1 MCLKR
6 TLGVHIFASFASLH
20 TSVFM
25 QYVATNVVTSLPFAC
40 FSPLDRY
47 ARVRIGS
54 ADVVHCDVPLRLV
67 REEDGDL
74 LAALG
79 EDLGEVGREA
89 EVRLG
94 YIIGGDVVHLEDFV
108 GQRREFDLQEALC
121 VLYVCSV
128 GMKTLTNDCWYKSV
142 DNRV

>member
-1 MCLKR
+1 MCLQRK
-6 TLGVHIFASFASLH
+6 LGMHILHPLHPLH

-25 QYVATNVVTSLPFAC
+25 QYVATNIVTSLPFAC

-47 ARVRIGS
+47 PRVRIGS
-54 ADVVHCDVPLRLV
+54 ADIVHCDVPLRLV
-67 REEDGDL
+67 GEEDGDL

-108 GQRREFDLQEALC
+108 GQRREFDLQEALSVLC
-121 VLYVCSV
+121 VCCVCV
-128 GMKTLTNDCWYKSV
+128 VWA
-142 DNRV
+142 